1 MSQLKKGALLTY
13 LKIFLINVI
22 GIVMTPLIVS
32 YLGKD
37 EYGIFNAI
45 GALIGT
51 IALLDFGLT
60 NTVVRFIAK
69 YRAEKD
75 REGEENFLGTVRIL
89 YFAVSTLVVISGIV
103 FYFFIDTYFT
113 KFNAEELRIA
123 KLMFVILVFN
133 LAIQLPGMIFTGI
146 CKGYEKFVF
155 PESVGIIRY
164 ILRSLTIVAVLFFGG
179 RAIALVIVDTVFNI
193 LTISVSAYYVL
204 VKLKVRF
211 KLHKLS
217 KSFVLQIFK
226 YSSWIFLFAIVN
238 MLQWKSGSWVLGAIS
253 VPKVLGIYG
262 LGIAL
267 GTYYGAFST
276 AISSVFLPRATQM
289 SVNNASGEE
298 LTDMMIKLGRLSFII
313 LMYIFGAFMLYGEQF
328 INLWV
333 GGGGESS
340 GNGRYSIDECRE
352 IYSIA
357 LIIMIGYT
365 LPLLQAFGNSILE
378 AKNKLSF
385 KAILYL
391 VFMILGV
398 ILGGFLAIEYSA
410 IGMIIGLVAGWIIVQ
425 NVMNFYYHNKIGL
438 NILRF
443 FKELFHKTLIV
454 VLLVIATGYFINYI
468 PGDGWFSFIAKAISY
483 TVVFIFTMYSIGML
497 EYEKELFRKPIVSL
511 LKRK

>member
-13 LKIFLINVI
+13 LKIFLVNVI
-22 GIVMTPLIVS
+22 GIVITPLIVS

-60 NTVVRFIAK
+60 NTVVRFVAK

-89 YFAVSTLVVISGIV
+89 YTVVSALVVISGTV

-113 KFNAEELRIA
+113 KFNADELRIA
-123 KLMFVILVFN
+123 KLMFVILIFN

-164 ILRSLTIVAVLFFGG
+164 ILRSLTVVAVLFFGG
-179 RAIALVIVDTVFNI
+179 RAIALVIVDTIFNI
-193 LTISVSAYYVL
+193 LTISASAYYVL
-204 VKLKVRF
+204 VKLRVRF

-217 KSFVLQIFK
+217 KDFILQIFK

-262 LGIAL
+262 IGIAL

-333 GGGGESS
+333 GGGESS
-340 GNGRYSIDECRE
+340 GSGRYSVEECRE
-352 IYSIA
+352 IYNIA

-365 LPLLQAFGNSILE
+365 LPLLQAFGNSVLE

-391 VFMILGV
+391 VFMVLGAV
-398 ILGGFLAIEYSA
+398 AGGFLAMKYSA
-410 IGMIIGLVAGWIIVQ
+410 IGMIIGLVGAWIIVQ
-425 NVMNFYYHNKIGL
+425 NVMNFYYNNKIGL
-438 NILRF
+438 NIIRF

-454 VLLVIATGYFINYI
+454 VLLVIAIGYFINYI
-468 PGDGWFSFIAKAISY
+468 PGDGWINFIIKGISY

>member
-13 LKIFLINVI
+13 LKIFLTNVI
-22 GIVMTPLIVS
+22 GIVITPLIVS

-75 REGEENFLGTVRIL
+75 RKGEENFLATVGIL
-89 YFAVSTLVVISGIV
+89 YFVISLLVIILGII
-103 FYFFIDTYFT
+103 FYFFIDSYFT
-113 KFNAEELRIA
+113 KFSAEELRIA
-123 KLMFVILVFN
+123 KVMFVILIFN

-146 CKGYEKFVF
+146 CKGYEAFVF
-155 PESVGIIRY
+155 PESVSVIRY
-164 ILRSLTIVAVLFFGG
+164 LLRSVTVVAVLFLGG
-179 RAIALVIVDTVFNI
+179 RAISLVIVDSVFNI
-193 LTISVSAYYVL
+193 LTISVSAYYVIK
-204 VKLKVRF
+204 KLNVRF

-217 KSFVLQIFK
+217 KAFIKQILK
-226 YSSWIFLFAIVN
+226 YSSWIFVFSIVG
-238 MLQWKSGSWVLGAIS
+238 MLQWKSGSWVLGAMS

-262 LGIAL
+262 IGIAL

-289 SVNNASGEE
+289 TVRNATGEE
-298 LTDMMIKLGRLSFII
+298 LTDMMIKLGRLSFIV
-313 LMYIFGAFMLYGEQF
+313 LMYVLSAFILYGEQF

-333 GGGGESS
+333 GGGELETDGKY
-340 GNGRYSIDECRE
+340 NTQECRE

-391 VFMILGV
+391 VFMILGAV
-398 ILGGFLAIEYSA
+398 LGGFLAIKYSA
-410 IGMIIGLVAGWIIVQ
+410 LGMISGLVAGWLVVQ
-425 NVMNFYYHNKIGL
+425 NVMNFYYHKKIGL
-438 NILRF
+438 NIFRF
-443 FKELFHKTLIV
+443 FKELFHKTLLV
-454 VLLVIATGYFINYI
+454 VFVVIFIGYFINYV
-468 PGDGWFSFIAKAISY
+468 PGDGWLNFVIKGSIY
-483 TVVFIFTMYSIGML
+483 TVIFGILMYFVGML
-497 EYEKELFRKPIVSL
+497 NYERELFSKPIAAV

>member
-13 LKIFLINVI
+13 LKIFLTNVI
-22 GIVMTPLIVS
+22 GIMITPLIVS

-60 NTVVRFIAK
+60 NTVVRFVAK

-75 REGEENFLGTVRIL
+75 TRGEENFLATIGIL
-89 YFAVSTLVVISGIV
+89 YFVISLLVVILGVV
-103 FYFFIDTYFT
+103 FYFFIDSYFT
-113 KFNAEELRIA
+113 KFSVEELKIA
-123 KLMFVILVFN
+123 KVMFVILIFN

-146 CKGYEKFVF
+146 CKGHEAFVF
-155 PESVGIIRY
+155 PESVSVIRY
-164 ILRSLTIVAVLFFGG
+164 VLRSITVVAVLLYGG
-179 RAIALVIVDTVFNI
+179 RAISLVIVDSVFNI

-204 VKLKVRF
+204 KKLKVRF
-211 KLHKLS
+211 KLHQFS
-217 KSFVLQIFK
+217 KKFTRQILK
-226 YSSWIFLFAIVN
+226 YSSWIFVFSIVG
-238 MLQWKSGSWVLGAIS
+238 MLQWKSGSWVLGAMS

-262 LGIAL
+262 IGIAL

-289 SVNNASGEE
+289 TVRNATGEE
-298 LTDMMIKLGRLSFII
+298 LTSMMIKLGRLSFII
-313 LMYIFGAFMLYGEQF
+313 LMYILGAFMLYGEQF

-333 GGGGESS
+333 GGGALETDSKYNS
-340 GNGRYSIDECRE
+340 EECRE

-357 LIIMIGYT
+357 LLIMIGYT

-391 VFMILGV
+391 VFMILGA
-398 ILGGFLAIEYSA
+398 ILGGFLAVKYSA
-410 IGMIIGLVAGWIIVQ
+410 LGMISGLVAGWLVVQ
-425 NVMNFYYHNKIGL
+425 NVMNFYYHKKIGL
-438 NILRF
+438 NIFRF
-443 FKELFHKTLIV
+443 FKELFHKTFLV
-454 VLLVIATGYFINYI
+454 VLVVILIGYFINYV
-468 PGDGWFSFIAKAISY
+468 PGEGWLNFVIKGSMY
-483 TVVFIFTMYSIGML
+483 TMIFGILMYFIGML
-497 EYEKELFRKPIVSL
+497 DYERELFSKPIAAI

>member
-13 LKIFLINVI
+13 LKIFLTNVI
-22 GIVMTPLIVS
+22 GIVITPLIVS

-75 REGEENFLGTVRIL
+75 RKGEENFLATIGIL
-89 YFAVSTLVVISGIV
+89 YFVISLLVIIFGII
-103 FYFFIDTYFT
+103 FYFFIDSYFT
-113 KFNAEELRIA
+113 KFSVEELKIA
-123 KLMFVILVFN
+123 KLMFVILIFN

-146 CKGYEKFVF
+146 CKGYEAFVF
-155 PESVGIIRY
+155 PESVSVIRY
-164 ILRSLTIVAVLFFGG
+164 LLRSVTVVAVLFLGG
-179 RAIALVIVDTVFNI
+179 RAISLVIVDSIFNI
-193 LTISVSAYYVL
+193 LTISVSAYYVIK
-204 VKLKVRF
+204 KLNVRF

-217 KSFVLQIFK
+217 KAFIKQILK
-226 YSSWIFLFAIVN
+226 YSSWIFVFSIVG
-238 MLQWKSGSWVLGAIS
+238 MLQWKSGSWVLGAMS
-253 VPKVLGIYG
+253 LPKVLGVYG
-262 LGIAL
+262 IGIAL

-289 SVNNASGEE
+289 TVRNATGEE
-298 LTDMMIKLGRLSFII
+298 LTDMMIKLGRLSFIV
-313 LMYIFGAFMLYGEQF
+313 LMYVLGAFILYGEQF

-333 GGGGESS
+333 GGAELEADGTY
-340 GNGRYSIDECRE
+340 NTQECRE

-391 VFMILGV
+391 VFMILGT
-398 ILGGFLAIEYSA
+398 ILGGFLAVKYSA
-410 IGMIIGLVAGWIIVQ
+410 LGMISGLVAGWLVVQ
-425 NVMNFYYHNKIGL
+425 NVMNFYYHKKIGL
-438 NILRF
+438 NIFRF
-443 FKELFHKTLIV
+443 FRELLHKTLIV
-454 VLLVIATGYFINYI
+454 ILVVMLIGYFINYI
-468 PGDGWFSFIAKAISY
+468 QGNGWGNFILKGSAY
-483 TVVFIFTMYSIGML
+483 TIVFVVIMYFFGL
-497 EYEKELFRKPIVSL
+497 LKYEKQLFTKPIASL

>member
-22 GIVMTPLIVS
+22 GIVITPLIVS
-32 YLGKD
+32 YLGKN

-60 NTVVRFIAK
+60 NTVVRFVAK

-75 REGEENFLGTVRIL
+75 TDGEANFLGTVRVL
-89 YFAVSTLVVISGIV
+89 YFVVSILVVISGTI

-123 KLMFVILVFN
+123 KAMFVILIFN

-164 ILRSLTIVAVLFFGG
+164 LLRSLTIVAVLFFGG
-179 RAIALVIVDTVFNI
+179 RAIALVIVDTIFNI

-211 KLHKLS
+211 KLKKLS
-217 KSFVLQIFK
+217 KSFILHIFQ
-226 YSSWIFLFAIVN
+226 YSGWIFLFAIVN

-262 LGIAL
+262 IGIAL

-298 LTDMMIKLGRLSFII
+298 LTTMMIKLGRLSFII

-333 GGGGESS
+333 GGGELS
-340 GNGRYSIDECRE
+340 GDGRYNMKECNE
-352 IYSIA
+352 IYTIA
-357 LIIMIGYT
+357 WVIMIGYT

-391 VFMILGV
+391 MFMILGV
-398 ILGGFLAIEYSA
+398 VVGGFLAIEYSA
-410 IGMIIGLVAGWIIVQ
+410 TGMIIGLVGGWIIVQ
-425 NVMNFYYHNKIGL
+425 NVMNYYYHNKIGL
-438 NILRF
+438 NIIRF
-443 FKELFHKTLIV
+443 FKELFHKVLLIV
-454 VLLVIATGYFINYI
+454 LLIITVGYFINYI
-468 PGDGWFSFIAKAISY
+468 PGEGWFNFIVKGVSY
-483 TVVFIFTMYSIGML
+483 TAVFVVMMYFVGML
-497 EYEKELFRKPIVSL
+497 EYERELFRKPIVSL

>member
-13 LKIFLINVI
+13 LKIFLINVV
-22 GIVMTPLIVS
+22 GIVITPLIVS

-89 YFAVSTLVVISGIV
+89 YAAVSTLVVISGSI
-103 FYFFIDTYFT
+103 FYFFIDSYFT
-113 KFNAEELRIA
+113 KFSAEELRIA
-123 KLMFVILVFN
+123 KIMFVILVFN

-164 ILRSLTIVAVLFFGG
+164 ILRSLTIVCVLYFGG
-179 RAIALVIVDTVFNI
+179 RAIALVIVDTIFNM

-217 KSFVLQIFK
+217 KSFILQIFQ

-253 VPKVLGIYG
+253 IPKVLGIYG
-262 LGIAL
+262 IGIAL

-298 LTDMMIKLGRLSFII
+298 LTNMMIKLGRLSFII
-313 LMYIFGAFMLYGEQF
+313 LMYIFGAFLLYGEQF

-333 GGGGESS
+333 GGGESPA
-340 GNGRYSIDECRE
+340 NGRYTAEECRE
-352 IYSIA
+352 IYMIA

-391 VFMILGV
+391 SFMIVGV
-398 ILGGFLAIEYSA
+398 VVGGFLAMKYSA
-410 IGMIIGLVAGWIIVQ
+410 TGMIIGLVGGWMIVQ
-425 NVMNFYYHNKIGL
+425 NVMNFYYHHTIGL
-438 NILRF
+438 NIIRF
-443 FKELFHKTLIV
+443 FKELLHKVVLV
-454 VLLVIATGYFINYI
+454 VLLVVAVGYFINYI
-468 PGDGWFSFIAKAISY
+468 PGDGWFSFIAKGVSY
-483 TVVFIFTMYSIGML
+483 TLVFAVMMYTLGML
-497 EYEKELFRKPIVSL
+497 EYERELFRKPIVSL

>member
-13 LKIFLINVI
+13 LKIFLTNVI
-22 GIVMTPLIVS
+22 GIVITPLIVS

-75 REGEENFLGTVRIL
+75 RKGEENFLATIGIL
-89 YFAVSTLVVISGIV
+89 YFVISLLVIIFGII
-103 FYFFIDTYFT
+103 FYFFIDSYFT
-113 KFNAEELRIA
+113 KFSIEELKIA
-123 KLMFVILVFN
+123 KIMFVILIFN

-146 CKGYEKFVF
+146 CKGYEAFVF
-155 PESVGIIRY
+155 PESVSVIRY
-164 ILRSLTIVAVLFFGG
+164 LLRSVTVVAVLFLGG
-179 RAIALVIVDTVFNI
+179 RAISLVIVDSIFNI
-193 LTISVSAYYVL
+193 LTISVSAYYVIK
-204 VKLKVRF
+204 KLNVRF

-217 KSFVLQIFK
+217 KAFIKQILK
-226 YSSWIFLFAIVN
+226 YSSWIFVFSIVG
-238 MLQWKSGSWVLGAIS
+238 MLQWKSGSWVLGAMS
-253 VPKVLGIYG
+253 VPKVLGVYG
-262 LGIAL
+262 IGIAL

-289 SVNNASGEE
+289 TVRNATGEE
-298 LTDMMIKLGRLSFII
+298 LTDMMIKLGRLSFIM
-313 LMYIFGAFMLYGEQF
+313 LMYVLGAFILYGEQF

-333 GGGGESS
+333 GGAELEADGTY
-340 GNGRYSIDECRE
+340 NMQECRE

-391 VFMILGV
+391 VFMILGT
-398 ILGGFLAIEYSA
+398 ILGGFLAVKYSA
-410 IGMIIGLVAGWIIVQ
+410 LGMISGLVAGWLIVQ
-425 NVMNFYYHNKIGL
+425 NVMNFYYHKKIGL
-438 NILRF
+438 NIFRF
-443 FKELFHKTLIV
+443 FRELFYKTLIV
-454 VLLVIATGYFINYI
+454 ILVVMIIGYFINYI
-468 PGDGWFSFIAKAISY
+468 QGNGWGNFILKGSAY
-483 TVVFIFTMYSIGML
+483 TIVFAVIMYFFGLL
-497 EYEKELFRKPIVSL
+497 EYEKQLFTKPIASL

>member
-22 GIVMTPLIVS
+22 GIVITPLIVS

-75 REGEENFLGTVRIL
+75 KEGEENFLGTVRIL
-89 YFAVSTLVVISGIV
+89 YFAVSALVVISGIV
-103 FYFFIDTYFT
+103 FYFFIDSYFT

-123 KLMFVILVFN
+123 KLMFVILIFN

-164 ILRSLTIVAVLFFGG
+164 LLRSLTIVAVLFFGG
-179 RAIALVIVDTVFNI
+179 KAIALVIVDTIFNV

-217 KSFVLQIFK
+217 KSFILQIFQ

-253 VPKVLGIYG
+253 IPKVLGIYG
-262 LGIAL
+262 LGITL

-333 GGGGESS
+333 GGGESS
-340 GNGRYSIDECRE
+340 SDGKYGVEECRE
-352 IYSIA
+352 IYVIA
-357 LIIMIGYT
+357 LIIMVGYT

-398 ILGGFLAIEYSA
+398 IAGGFLAREYSA
-410 IGMIIGLVAGWIIVQ
+410 VGMIIGLVGGWMIVQ
-425 NVMNFYYHNKIGL
+425 NVMNFYYHNNIGL
-438 NILRF
+438 NIIRF
-443 FKELFHKTLIV
+443 FKELFHKALIV
-454 VLLVIATGYFINYI
+454 VLLVIAVGYFINYI
-468 PGDGWFSFIAKAISY
+468 PGEGWISFIAKGISY
-483 TVVFIFTMYSIGML
+483 TIVFIFMMYFIGML
-497 EYEKELFRKPIVSL
+497 EYERELFRKPIVSL

>member
-1 MSQLKKGALLTY
+1 MSQLKKGAFLTY
-13 LKIFLINVI
+13 LKIFLTNII
-22 GIVMTPLIVS
+22 GIVITPLIVS

-75 REGEENFLGTVRIL
+75 RKGEENFLATIGIL
-89 YFAVSTLVVISGIV
+89 YFVISLLVIILGIV
-103 FYFFIDTYFT
+103 FYFFIDSYFT
-113 KFNAEELRIA
+113 KFSVEELKIA
-123 KLMFVILVFN
+123 KVMFVILIFN

-146 CKGYEKFVF
+146 CKGYEAFVF
-155 PESVGIIRY
+155 PESVSVIRY
-164 ILRSLTIVAVLFFGG
+164 LLRSITVVAVLLLGG
-179 RAIALVIVDTVFNI
+179 RAISLVIVDSVFNI
-193 LTISVSAYYVL
+193 FTISVSAYYVL
-204 VKLKVRF
+204 KKLNVRF
-211 KLHKLS
+211 KLHQLS
-217 KSFVLQIFK
+217 KAFIKQILK
-226 YSSWIFLFAIVN
+226 YSSWIFVFSIVG
-238 MLQWKSGSWVLGAIS
+238 MLQWKSGSWVLGAMS

-262 LGIAL
+262 IGIAL

-289 SVNNASGEE
+289 AVRNATGEE
-298 LTDMMIKLGRLSFII
+298 LTDMMIKLGRLSFIV
-313 LMYIFGAFMLYGEQF
+313 LMYVLGAFILYGEQF

-333 GGGGESS
+333 GGGELEADGKYNSE
-340 GNGRYSIDECRE
+340 ECRE

-391 VFMILGV
+391 VFMILGTV
-398 ILGGFLAIEYSA
+398 LGGFLAVKYSA
-410 IGMIIGLVAGWIIVQ
+410 LGMISGLVAGWLVVQ
-425 NVMNFYYHNKIGL
+425 NVMNFYYQKKIGL
-438 NILRF
+438 NIFRF
-443 FKELFHKTLIV
+443 FRELLNKTLIV
-454 VLLVIATGYFINYI
+454 ILVVVLIGYFINYI
-468 PGDGWFSFIAKAISY
+468 QGDGWGNFILKGSAY
-483 TVVFIFTMYSIGML
+483 TMVFVVMMYFFGLL
-497 EYEKELFRKPIVSL
+497 EYEKQLFTKPIASI

>member
-22 GIVMTPLIVS
+22 GIMITPLIVS

-60 NTVVRFIAK
+60 NTVVRFVAK

-75 REGEENFLGTVRIL
+75 KKGEENFLGTVRIL
-89 YFAVSTLVVISGIV
+89 YFAVSTLVVISGTI

-113 KFNAEELRIA
+113 KFNPEELRIA
-123 KLMFVILVFN
+123 KMMFVILVFN

-211 KLHKLS
+211 KLHQFS
-217 KSFVLQIFK
+217 KDFIREIFK

-253 VPKVLGIYG
+253 IPKVLGIYG
-262 LGIAL
+262 IGIAL

-289 SVNNASGEE
+289 SVNNATGEE
-298 LTDMMIKLGRLSFII
+298 LTNMMIKLGRLSFII

-328 INLWV
+328 ISLWV
-333 GGGGESS
+333 GGGDSS
-340 GNGRYSIDECRE
+340 ADGRYGIEECRE
-352 IYSIA
+352 IYMIA

-391 VFMILGV
+391 VFMIFGV
-398 ILGGFLAIEYSA
+398 VVGGFLAMKHSA
-410 IGMIIGLVAGWIIVQ
+410 VGMIVGLVGGWMIVQ

-438 NILRF
+438 NIIRF
-443 FKELFHKTLIV
+443 FKELFHKVLLV
-454 VLLVIATGYFINYI
+454 VLLVVTVGYFINYI
-468 PGDGWFSFIAKAISY
+468 PGEGWFNFIAKGVSY
-483 TVVFIFTMYSIGML
+483 TIVFSIMMYFVGML
-497 EYEKELFRKPIVSL
+497 EYERELFRKPIVSL

>member
-13 LKIFLINVI
+13 LKIFLTNVI
-22 GIVMTPLIVS
+22 GIVITPLIVS

-75 REGEENFLGTVRIL
+75 RTGEENFLATIGIL
-89 YFAVSTLVVISGIV
+89 YFVISLLVIILGIV
-103 FYFFIDTYFT
+103 FYFFIDSYFT
-113 KFNAEELRIA
+113 KFSIEELKIA
-123 KLMFVILVFN
+123 KVMFVILIFN

-146 CKGYEKFVF
+146 CKGYEAFVF
-155 PESVGIIRY
+155 PESVSVIRY
-164 ILRSLTIVAVLFFGG
+164 LLRSVTVVAVLFLGG
-179 RAIALVIVDTVFNI
+179 RAISLVIVDSVFNI
-193 LTISVSAYYVL
+193 LTISVSAYYVIK
-204 VKLKVRF
+204 KLNVRF

-217 KSFVLQIFK
+217 KAFIKQILK
-226 YSSWIFLFAIVN
+226 YSSWIFVFSIVG
-238 MLQWKSGSWVLGAIS
+238 MLQWKSGSWVLGAMS

-262 LGIAL
+262 IGIAL

-289 SVNNASGEE
+289 TVRNATGEE
-298 LTDMMIKLGRLSFII
+298 LTDMMIKLGRLSFIV
-313 LMYIFGAFMLYGEQF
+313 LMYVLSAFILYGEQF

-333 GGGGESS
+333 GGELETD
-340 GNGRYSIDECRE
+340 GRYNTQECRE

-391 VFMILGV
+391 VFMILGAV
-398 ILGGFLAIEYSA
+398 LGGFLAIKYSA
-410 IGMIIGLVAGWIIVQ
+410 LGMISGLVAGWLVVQ
-425 NVMNFYYHNKIGL
+425 NVMNFYYHKKIGL
-438 NILRF
+438 NIFRF
-443 FKELFHKTLIV
+443 FKELFRKTLLV
-454 VLLVIATGYFINYI
+454 VFVVIFIGYFINYI
-468 PGDGWFSFIAKAISY
+468 PGDGWLNFVIKGSIY
-483 TVVFIFTMYSIGML
+483 TVIFGILMYFVGML
-497 EYEKELFRKPIVSL
+497 NYERELFSKPIAAV